1 MIHPQF
7 DPVVL
12 HLGPLAVRWYGLMYL
27 VGFALVWMAGRY
39 RIART
44 PGGVWTARDFDDV
57 LFFGILGTIDQFV
70 GVPGVQV
77 VFEAAPQRIRVA
89 VVSAQEVVNLPP

>member
-27 VGFALVWMAGRY
+27 VGFALIWMAGRY
-39 RIART
+39 RIARA
-44 PGGVWTARDFDDV
+44 PGGVWTARW
-57 LFFGILGTIDQFV
+57 
-70 GVPGVQV
+70 
-77 VFEAAPQRIRVA
+77 RR
-89 VVSAQEVVNLPP
+89 